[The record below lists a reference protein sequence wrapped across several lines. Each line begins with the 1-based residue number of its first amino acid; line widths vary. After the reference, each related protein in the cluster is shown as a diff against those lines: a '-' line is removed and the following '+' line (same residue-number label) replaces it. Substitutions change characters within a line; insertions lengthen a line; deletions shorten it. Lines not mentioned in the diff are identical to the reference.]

1 MKTSVEIRNDLV
13 DILELDLVGPGSGSA
28 NESEVLSQAPSRWYL
43 TGFLVPYE
51 APESQRSDA
60 TGTEELDL
68 ISKTGG
74 IDDDTKPEQASA
86 RRAFFP
92 SSIGISILVP
102 RPAKKCSV
110 HVVWGVD
117 GLLSEQKRRRQ
128 LLIVPV
134 LP

>member
-13 DILELDLVGPGSGSA
+13 DILELDLVGPRPGST
-28 NESEVLSQAPSRWYL
+28 NENEVLNQAPSRWYL

-60 TGTEELDL
+60 TGGEVLDL

-74 IDDDTKPEQASA
+74 LDDETKPEQASA

-92 SSIGISILVP
+92 SSLGVSILVP
-102 RPAKKCSV
+102 QAAKPCSGE
-110 HVVWGVD
+110 VVWG
-117 GLLSEQKRRRQ
+117 GYR
-128 LLIVPV
+128 
-134 LP
+134 